1 MFACFITKNSP
12 RQRDGSA
19 SSLTILLRMEAAEGE
34 IQRIVD
40 SGEEVALK
48 SLAGKIVQEY
58 GDIIR
63 TLVKAWPRVVLRLGG
78 EVDTPRHAAAQK
90 RMDPQASAAM
100 KRIAASPELNKA
112 LGKAADRSI
121 VSFDYFV

>member
-1 MFACFITKNSP
+1 M
-12 RQRDGSA
+12 DG
-19 SSLTILLRMEAAEGE
+19 EAAEGE
-34 IQRIVD
+34 IQRIVA

-48 SLAGKIVQEY
+48 SLAGTKAQEY
-58 GDIIR
+58 GNIIR
-63 TLVKAWPRVVLRLGG
+63 SLVKAWPRVVLRLGD
-78 EVDTPRHAAAQK
+78 EVDILRHAAAQK
-90 RMDPQASAAM
+90 RMDPQALVAM